1 MAAANGLW
9 VFVAMMVGCRGSGLL
24 GFVVVVKASYGYGS
38 SWWLVMVVDG
48 CGKVRSM
55 VVIWGLWVAVV
66 VVVLSFLVVM
76 VVGSGW
82 QRMWAALGIV
92 SFVGY
97 LFKLALALVFHFIG
111 DPITSIIRCI
121 ETALYAI
128 RALHSAIAAYTP
140 VPELTTII
148 LLASA
153 VLAIVEVASP
163 NSVNSQT
170 HLLTVFDLIGYAAVC
185 GYILEPFFW
194 TLLLLQYGFSRFV
207 KKKDNVSSALPVAAM
222 LAAVG
227 EPWVRVLV
235 IAF

>member
-1 MAAANGLW
+1 MNRIECECRCNG
-9 VFVAMMVGCRGSGLL
+9 
-24 GFVVVVKASYGYGS
+24 
-38 SWWLVMVVDG
+38 WLTAT
-48 CGKVRSM
+48 RHRQ
-55 VVIWGLWVAVV
+55 
-66 VVVLSFLVVM
+66 
-76 VVGSGW
+76 SGW
-82 QRMWAALGIV
+82 IGPVLATGFCKVVRTAALGIV

-140 VPELTTII
+140 VPDLTTII
-148 LLASA
+148 LLASV

-163 NSVNSQT
+163 NFVNSQS
-170 HLLTVFDLIGYAAVC
+170 HLLTVSGLIWYAAMC

-194 TLLLLQYGFSRFV
+194 TLLLLLYGFSRFV

-227 EPWVRVLV
+227 EP
-235 IAF
+235 